1 MANLCFWNGILSKL
15 NDEDYKFANF
25 NFIQSTNKINFF
37 IEQLILKNTRTNK
50 IQWQNSLLSKKEINE
65 NFEHVQNFN
74 KSSINNGYDCSTFD
88 PFLLLITELFQLEIV
103 HLYCGNNILYKA
115 DNPRKKILFYS
126 NRGHFW

>member
-37 IEQLILKNTRTNK
+37 IEQLISKNTRTNK

-74 KSSINNGYDCSTFD
+74 KSSINNGYDCSTCD

-103 HLYCGNNILYKA
+103 HQYCGNNILYKA

>member
-25 NFIQSTNKINFF
+25 NFIKSTNKINFF

-74 KSSINNGYDCSTFD
+74 KSSVNNGYDCSTFD

-103 HLYCGNNILYKA
+103 HQYCGNNILYKA